1 MENILLE
8 KGIVEERIVTGKS
21 KERKRFSTKKEPKKT
36 FSNFQRNQFRA
47 LFSSMALSDRKSMIL
62 VRINTTLLSLLIAF
76 HAYIAQNVPLGN
88 WIVMTA
94 VLGTGISLISGLL
107 SAKPGGIR
115 KALKKQILVRH
126 PDLKANVL
134 LHFDSPSLEE
144 YEEAMD
150 DVVRSQSL
158 QIGNQARTTYLINT
172 MLLRQYKWL
181 SFSYNAFITTFIVVI
196 GVFLVG
202 SLLAL

>member
-8 KGIVEERIVTGKS
+8 NEIVEERMDIKEP

-36 FSNFQRNQFRA
+36 FTNFQRNQYRA

-76 HAYIAQNVPLGN
+76 HGYIAQNVPFGN
-88 WIVMTA
+88 WVVIVA
-94 VLGTGISLISGLL
+94 VLGTGVSLIAGLL
-107 SAKPGGIR
+107 SSKPGGIR
-115 KALKKQILVRH
+115 KTLKQQILVHH
-126 PDLKANVL
+126 PNLKSNVL
-134 LHFDSPSLEE
+134 LHFDTPTLEE

-150 DVVRSQSL
+150 EVVRSQSL
-158 QIGNQARTTYLINT
+158 QIGNQTRTTYLINN

-196 GVFLVG
+196 SIFLVG
-202 SLLAL
+202 SLVA